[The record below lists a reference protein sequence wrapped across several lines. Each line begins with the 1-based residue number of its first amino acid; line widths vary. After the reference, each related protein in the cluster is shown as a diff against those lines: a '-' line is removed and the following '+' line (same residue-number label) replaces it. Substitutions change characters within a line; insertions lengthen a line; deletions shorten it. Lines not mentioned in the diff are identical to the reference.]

1 MRIHKPLLGLAR
13 CSESPNFIPPA
24 AAPLGFYK
32 NKVSL
37 KFQGP
42 SSPVI
47 VWAAWNP
54 GKGMYPKCKG
64 HPVPVSRP
72 QRFRETPAVGKRG
85 CGEARQLLTSSFPC
99 PSHTCGGKLSRVP
112 NSSCAASPRSPMGK
126 GEVSGVREMPGM
138 AVHESQSQEFPDTAN
153 QTQHPTPKPSNP
165 KIRVPFPTSIHLL
178 TPMCQFFPSSS
189 PFIPISNPHPG
200 SLRPLI

>member
-72 QRFRETPAVGKRG
+72 QRFRETPAVGKRDV
-85 CGEARQLLTSSFPC
+85 ERQGSCSPPASLAPVIPVAANSQGSPIHHVQ
-99 PSHTCGGKLSRVP
+99 PAPGPRWGRGKYLGLGRCRAWQCMKVSP
-112 NSSCAASPRSPMGK
+112 KNSQTQQTKHSTPLRSLQTPRSGSLFPPQSTCSHPC
-126 GEVSGVREMPGM
+126 VSFSPPLPPL
-138 AVHESQSQEFPDTAN
+138 S
-153 QTQHPTPKPSNP
+153 
-165 KIRVPFPTSIHLL
+165 PFL
-178 TPMCQFFPSSS
+178 TPT
-189 PFIPISNPHPG
+189 
-200 SLRPLI
+200 LEA